1 MLRYLFHPR
10 RIVISLLIITFI
22 LLCIHLL
29 CVYASFILDSPYS
42 FSWKFY
48 FDKRMNIPFFF
59 SVGLL
64 LLSAYFTYKISVSP
78 FEIPSR
84 LEFWKTLCILIGF
97 IALDKFFHLHNKA
110 RTITSAI
117 TSTNDATSPFYY
129 LWTIPYLAFIG
140 YIGVRLKRSFVPL
153 PEPIKKQL
161 ITACALFA
169 TGAIVLEVAG
179 IYYAHLHS
187 GESDLYHVLIKT
199 SEDLL
204 QILGTVMLIYSLIRH
219 FRRLETRVP

>member
-10 RIVISLLIITFI
+10 RIAIPLLIITLI

-59 SVGLL
+59 SIGLL
-64 LLSAYFTYKISVSP
+64 LSSTYFSYKLSVSE

-117 TSTNDATSPFYY
+117 TSTYDAALPFYY
-129 LWTIPYLAFIG
+129 LWTIPYLALIG
-140 YIGVRLKRSFVPL
+140 YIAMRLKRSSLHLPWPL
-153 PEPIKKQL
+153 KRQL
-161 ITACALFA
+161 AIACALFV
-169 TGAIVLEVAG
+169 TGAIVLEVSG
-179 IYYAHLHS
+179 IYYVYLRS

-199 SEDLL
+199 SEELL